1 MQGQRQGMKLSYLGS
16 DAEELSEVLT
26 RCIGPVRVQ
35 RPLKTDL
42 SYSYEFAAA
51 GRVAFSRVISRG
63 TLSIGQKDEVPKLL
77 ILLPLHGSACVK
89 IGRSENLISKPG
101 EAAILD
107 GNRLSELQIEGSR
120 SHLSFVIDQEDIFQR
135 LRGSLERPVY
145 GSLDFTPQLD
155 LAAGAGQII
164 FRLSQIM
171 ATCLGADGGM
181 RDMPETLSHLSG
193 SIVNLLVDTVPHRFS
208 TALNQGEWLPSPRH
222 VKRAVDFMH
231 ANLDRPLSMTEIA
244 EAAGIGVRSLQEGFK
259 RFKGTTPISYLAQ
272 LRLQAVH
279 RDLLKAG
286 QRVSVAEIARKWGF
300 RHMGRFATEYR
311 KCYGCP
317 PSESLRGRP
326 LHLDSG
332 D

>member
-1 MQGQRQGMKLSYLGS
+1 MQGQKQGMKLSYLGS

-42 SYSYEFAAA
+42 SYNYEFAAA
-51 GRVAFSRVISRG
+51 GRVAFSRVISHG
-63 TLSIGQKDEVPKLL
+63 SLSIGQKDEVPKLL
-77 ILLPLHGSACVK
+77 ILLPLHGSACVQV
-89 IGRSENLISKPG
+89 GRSESLISKPG
-101 EAAILD
+101 EATILD

-120 SHLSFVIDQEDIFQR
+120 SHLSFVIDQEEIFQR

-155 LAAGAGQII
+155 LADGAGQII
-164 FRLSQIM
+164 FKLSQIM
-171 ATCLGADGGM
+171 ATCFGADGAM
-181 RDMPETLSHLSG
+181 HNMPETLSHLSG

-231 ANLDRPLSMTEIA
+231 ANLAGPMSMTDIA

-259 RFKGTTPISYLAQ
+259 RFKGTTPISYLTQ
-272 LRLQAVH
+272 LRMEAAH
-279 RDLLKAG
+279 RDLLKAD
-286 QRVSVAEIARKWGF
+286 QRISVAEIARKWGF

-317 PSESLRGRP
+317 PSEARNGPP
-326 LHLDSG
+326 LHEEPG